1 MLGLIIILI
10 FAILLIVVTLVLLRK
25 HLKRQSKAVESLRE
39 QVKLCKSSFVNTVE
53 QISKQDETVHQIL
66 TLYEIN
72 RKLAYILDVEK
83 LIKTFIKELMRIP
96 GIRNVEVSQT
106 RACGNIFN
114 YDISEYKKDHFLHVD
129 CADAQLS
136 LQVPYLVSQLRILID
151 RALIYRRMQ
160 KMSITDYLTNVSNR
174 RHFME
179 RFRQEF
185 NRAKRFN
192 FPLSFIIVDID
203 HFKKI
208 NDTYGHLVGDEILR
222 NVARVLAEKIR
233 EIDFIGRYGGEE
245 FVIFLPEAPH
255 DAAIRAAKRLKVA
268 IEKESFKAYDETL
281 NVTISAGVSTY
292 PDFCA
297 DKDELIEK
305 ADNALYLAKE
315 SGRNIVCSCSNTEN
329 DEV

>member
-1 MLGLIIILI
+1 MLGLILLT
-10 FAILLIVVTLVLLRK
+10 FSGAILAVASYLFLNKIERRQEKAADVLKERV
-25 HLKRQSKAVESLRE
+25 RA
-39 QVKLCKSSFVNTVE
+39 CKSSFVSTVE

-72 RKLAYILDVEK
+72 RRLAYILDIDK
-83 LIKTFIKELMRIP
+83 LLKTFVKELKSVD
-96 GIRNVEVSQT
+96 GIEKVEISET
-106 RACGNIFN
+106 RASGRVLS

-129 CADAQLS
+129 CSDAQIS

-151 RALIYRRMQ
+151 RALIYRRMH
-160 KMSITDYLTNVSNR
+160 KMSITDYLTNVANR

-185 NRAKRFN
+185 NRAKRFG
-192 FPLSFIIVDID
+192 FPLSFIIIDID
-203 HFKKI
+203 FFKKI

-222 NVARVLAEKIR
+222 NVAKVLADKIR

-255 DAAIRAAKRLKVA
+255 DAAIRAAERLRTA
-268 IEKESFKAYDETL
+268 IEKEIFKAYDESL

-292 PDFCA
+292 PLYCA

-305 ADNALYLAKE
+305 ADAALYSAKE
-315 SGRNIVCSCSNTEN
+315 QGRNMVCSCK
-329 DEV
+329 DVGV

>member
-1 MLGLIIILI
+1 MLGLILISFFALLLVILTI
-10 FAILLIVVTLVLLRK
+10 VLLRK
-25 HLKRQSKAVESLRE
+25 QLKRQAKAVSSLRE
-39 QVKLCKSSFVNTVE
+39 QVKVCKSSFVNTVE

-72 RKLAYILDVEK
+72 RKLAYILDGEK
-83 LIKTFIKELMRIP
+83 LIKTFIKELKRIP
-96 GIRNVEVSQT
+96 GIKDVQVSDT
-106 RACGNIFN
+106 RACGNVFN
-114 YDISEYKKDHFLHVD
+114 YDLGEYKAEHFLHVD
-129 CADAQLS
+129 CVDGQLS

-151 RALIYRRMQ
+151 RAQIYKRMQ

-179 RFRQEF
+179 RFRQEY
-185 NRAKRFN
+185 NRAKRFD

-222 NVARVLAEKIR
+222 NVAKVLAEKIR

-255 DAAIRAAKRLKVA
+255 DAAIRAAERLRVA

-292 PDFCA
+292 PNYCA
-297 DKDELIEK
+297 DKDELIEM
-305 ADNALYLAKE
+305 ADKALYQAKE
-315 SGRNIVCSCSNTEN
+315 SGRNLVCSCKNIAN
-329 DEV
+329 DEG